1 MRISGIL
8 KGGGVS
14 NEGQVVDVDPAAS
27 GAVVADVSMNAVSG
41 DGPVD
46 MLMLSLL
53 IARRTNRA

>member
-1 MRISGIL
+1 
-8 KGGGVS
+8 
-14 NEGQVVDVDPAAS
+14 
-27 GAVVADVSMNAVSG
+27 VSMNAVSG